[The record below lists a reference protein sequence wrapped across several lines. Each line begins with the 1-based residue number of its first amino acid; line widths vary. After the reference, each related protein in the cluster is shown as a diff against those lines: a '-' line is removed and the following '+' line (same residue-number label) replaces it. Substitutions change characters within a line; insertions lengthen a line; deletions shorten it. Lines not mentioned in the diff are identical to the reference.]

1 MDKKDQ
7 TINEFSTQIKE
18 TGTGSRSINL
28 YPSLT
33 INEDILDILNF
44 VREYRDKIIW
54 NEKLYNWLEKH
65 NFLNEFKEYYE
76 T

>member
-1 MDKKDQ
+1 MEKKDQ

-28 YPSLT
+28 YPSLI

-44 VREYRDKIIW
+44 VREYKDRIIW
-54 NEKLYNWLEKH
+54 NEKLYKWLEKH
-65 NFLNEFKEYYE
+65 NFLNEFKEYYD
-76 T
+76 

>member
-1 MDKKDQ
+1 MEKKNQ

-18 TGTGSRSINL
+18 TGTGYKGITL

-33 INEDILDILNF
+33 INDDILDILNF
-44 VREYRDKIIW
+44 VREYRDRIIW